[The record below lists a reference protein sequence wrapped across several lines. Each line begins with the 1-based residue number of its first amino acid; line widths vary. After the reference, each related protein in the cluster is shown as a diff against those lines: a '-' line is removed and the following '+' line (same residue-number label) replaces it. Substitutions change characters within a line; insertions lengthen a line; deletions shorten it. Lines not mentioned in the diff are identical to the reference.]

1 MFSHINKIVKKSE
14 HNGFKIPELMRYIKG
29 KIRIQNKKGNVD
41 KWLIEIYEKFYE
53 KVSTK
58 NYSYKNNR

>member
-14 HNGFKIPELMRYIKG
+14 NNEFKITELMRYNKG

-53 KVSTK
+53 KVSNK